1 MRHVLV
7 RLCAAAAV
15 ALLGTALLS
24 GSALAKAPKPKIKK
38 VVFTGT
44 PAEPTVTV
52 TGVGLGSLPI
62 AEAEP
67 APECFGGPLTGDDF
81 GEAAWIEDPT
91 QGWTAGQ
98 DGDCIGLSFSSYT
111 ETEVIFHLGSGYV
124 EYSPMQKKDHYKLSL
139 NSLSKEGKVSFKKV
153 V

>member
-1 MRHVLV
+1 MRNALV
-7 RLCAAAAV
+7 RLCVAAIVAV
-15 ALLGTALLS
+15 LGVGLLT
-24 GSALAKAPKPKIKK
+24 GSAMAKAPKPKIKK

-44 PAEPTVTV
+44 PAEPTMTV

-62 AEAEP
+62 GEAES

-81 GEAAWIEDPT
+81 GEAARIEDVT
-91 QGWTAGQ
+91 QVWTAGQ
-98 DGDCIGLSFSSYT
+98 DGDCIGLIFSSYT

-124 EYSPMQKKDHYKLSL
+124 EYTPMQKKDHYKLTL
-139 NSLSKEGKVSFKKV
+139 NGLSKEGKVSFKKV